1 MKSHIKYIASL
12 ILIIGLYSCT
22 ANESATDEAT
32 KHVDDHDH
40 ATNEVHLS
48 TQKFKSLR
56 IELDTMQKHT
66 FEGIVYT
73 NGSLEVP
80 PQHEA
85 TITSI
90 FGGNVVSIEVIEGQ
104 NVKKGQT
111 LAYLSHPNFINIQTA
126 YLKAF
131 HNDAYLSKQF
141 DRQTKLSEAEIGAGK
156 DMQKSKSEYLS
167 NKGEMNGYAAQ
178 LKQLNLSLKY
188 IQEGNLYDRIP
199 VKSPI
204 DGSIEAVDIQI
215 GQYVEQQTTMFKIVN
230 TEHLHADFMVFEKD
244 VMYVKKGQKIEFTV
258 ATSSQP
264 LMAEIISVG
273 KRFEESPRAVHIH
286 AEIEEKDF
294 NLVAGMYIK
303 GKIYTQASEIMA
315 LPESA
320 IITED
325 EKTYIFITT
334 QTQEK
339 RKEEFEFQMVEVK
352 TGKQEGNW
360 IAVDLLK
367 PLPENAMIVQ
377 NGAYYLIAEMLKG
390 ETAHS
395 H

>member
-1 MKSHIKYIASL
+1 MKTKLTYIISAILFLGLFACTGTEKSQEESHDHEHEES
-12 ILIIGLYSCT
+12 
-22 ANESATDEAT
+22 ANEI
-32 KHVDDHDH
+32 
-40 ATNEVHLS
+40 HL
-48 TQKFKSLR
+48 TPQKFKNLK
-56 IELDTMQKHT
+56 IELDTMQSHT

-85 TITSI
+85 TVTAVL
-90 FGGNVVSIEVIEGQ
+90 GGNVVSIEVIEGE

-111 LAYLSHPNFINIQTA
+111 VAYLSHPNFINIQTA

-156 DMQKSKSEYLS
+156 DMQKSKSEYLT
-167 NKGEMNGYAAQ
+167 NKGDMNGYAAQ

-204 DGSIEAVDIQI
+204 AGSIEAVDIQI
-215 GQYVEQQTTMFKIVN
+215 GQFVEQQTIMFKLVN
-230 TEHLHADFMVFEKD
+230 TEHVHADFMVFEKD
-244 VMYVKKGQKIEFTV
+244 VMFVKEGQTIEFTV
-258 ATSSQP
+258 ATNNRP
-264 LMAEIISVG
+264 LRAKIISVG
-273 KRFEESPRAVHIH
+273 KRFEESPRAVHVH
-286 AEIEEKDF
+286 AEIEEKEQ

-303 GKIYTQASEIMA
+303 GKIFTQENEMMA

-320 IITED
+320 IITE
-325 EKTYIFITT
+325 EGKTYIFINT
-334 QTQEK
+334 QT
-339 RKEEFEFQMVEVK
+339 KEVQNEEYAFQMIEVK
-352 TGKQEGNW
+352 TGKQEGGW
-360 IAVDLLK
+360 IEINLLT
-367 PLPENAMIVQ
+367 PLPENAKIVQ

-390 ETAHS
+390 ETAHD

>member
-1 MKSHIKYIASL
+1 MKTYIKYIASL
-12 ILIIGLYSCT
+12 VLILGLFSCT
-22 ANESATDEAT
+22 TSETAPTEEEND
-32 KHVDDHDH
+32 HGHDH
-40 ATNEVHLS
+40 ITNEVHL
-48 TQKFKSLR
+48 TPQKFKSLK
-56 IELDTMQKHT
+56 IELDTMQHHT
-66 FEGIVYT
+66 FEGIVQT

-85 TITSI
+85 TITAI
-90 FGGNVVSIEVIEGQ
+90 LGGNVVSIEVIEGE

-178 LKQLNLSLKY
+178 LKQLNLNLNY

-204 DGSIEAVDIQI
+204 NGSIEAVDIQI
-215 GQYVEQQTTMFKIVN
+215 GQYMEQQTTMFKIVN

-244 VMYVKKGQKIEFTV
+244 VMFVKEGQKIEFTV
-258 ATSSQP
+258 ATSNQP
-264 LMAEIISVG
+264 LTAEIISVG
-273 KRFEESPRAVHIH
+273 KRFEEAPRAVHIH
-286 AEIEEKDF
+286 AEIEEKDI

-303 GKIYTQASEIMA
+303 GKIFTQANEVMA

-320 IITED
+320 VITED
-325 EKTYIFITT
+325 GKTYIFITT
-334 QTQEK
+334 QSEEK
-339 RKEEFEFQMVEVK
+339 REKEFEFQMIEVK
-352 TGKQEGNW
+352 TGKQEDGW
-360 IAVDLLK
+360 IAIDLLS
-367 PLPENAMIVQ
+367 PLPENAKIVQ
-377 NGAYYLIAEMLKG
+377 NDAYYLIAEMLKG
-390 ETAHS
+390 ETAHE